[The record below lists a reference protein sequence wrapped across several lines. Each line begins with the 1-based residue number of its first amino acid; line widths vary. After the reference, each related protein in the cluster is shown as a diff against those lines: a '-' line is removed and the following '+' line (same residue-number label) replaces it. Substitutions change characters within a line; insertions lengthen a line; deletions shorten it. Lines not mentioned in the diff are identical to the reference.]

1 MYLWVEKIKE
11 FMENRSDA
19 KENKETEEEVE
30 DEPRLPSMECPPIL
44 TGDCFE
50 DRKSV
55 FQVHF

>member
-1 MYLWVEKIKE
+1 MYLWVEKFKE
-11 FMENRSDA
+11 FMENFACDA
-19 KENKETEEEVE
+19 RETEEEIE
-30 DEPRLPSMECPPIL
+30 DDPRLPSVECPPIL